1 MMTTSRYIKDQRHI
15 QTRQCYRTYIA
26 LLTGQCHRIYDDQ
39 PAQKWLKDLKGR
51 TLSMDDIFYYQKIIV
66 SLTETYRL
74 MKEVD
79 QIKINFN
86 Y

>member
-1 MMTTSRYIKDQRHI
+1 MTNIGY
-15 QTRQCYRTYIA
+15 
-26 LLTGQCHRIYDDQ
+26 Q

-51 TLSMDDIFYYQKIIV
+51 TLSMDDIFHYQKIIV